1 MKPDVTDQVVSTAD
15 EVSQINQ
22 VLQLVK
28 ENKVAAAVMVFF
40 AWQTGLLLSAYQYAQ
55 GGVC

>member
-1 MKPDVTDQVVSTAD
+1 MKPDVTDQVVTTAD

-22 VLQLVK
+22 ILSLVK
-28 ENKVAAAVMVFF
+28 ENKVTTAVVVFF
-40 AWQTGLLLSAYQYAQ
+40 AWQTGLLLSAYEYAQ

>member
-40 AWQTGLLLSAYQYAQ
+40 AWQTGLLLSAYQY
-55 GGVC
+55 GS

>member
-1 MKPDVTDQVVSTAD
+1 MKPDVTDQAVTTVD

-22 VLQLVK
+22 VIQLVK
-28 ENKVAAAVMVFF
+28 ENKIAAAVMVFF
-40 AWQTGLLLSAYQYAQ
+40 AWQTGLLLSAYQYAH